1 MTTENATASMNPL
14 IEEDTVELT
23 DHQQKWHDQ
32 EFISSVDVNL
42 VKLKKTEDNFSTYPL
57 ITFLS

>member
-1 MTTENATASMNPL
+1 MNPL